1 MTNDGYPSPLEP
13 HGTKEQ
19 LLDIAKR
26 VANYAEN
33 NFNNGNR
40 HRMRNRFRALN
51 LSWQGIVNP
60 AEVNMINR
68 EYGVDNKVQYID
80 YNITKSKILTMHGEF
95 IKTPMRSVV
104 SITNKEVIVD
114 KHRRRTY
121 LKGMMIAKD
130 AIAELNQKG
139 FDPTNGMVPPQTEEE
154 IDKIMKDTGLKAE
167 RIMQY
172 YLLSQTNNNKLKKK
186 LGECYLRA
194 ARNAEA
200 FMRIYLDHNGKTQ
213 TDPIKPENAIFEE
226 IEGDDFLTESRYIGQ
241 RIRMTYGQALQKM
254 NLTETQK
261 EELKQGFGGSIDTQG
276 AYFMNNP
283 LNNHEVEVYHLEWY
297 MFVPKVS
304 KVMVNPATGQEE
316 EYLYDEK
323 TYAKKKSQIANEV
336 KNGKYKIITRYKKYW
351 YEMYHVPGTDIYT
364 NVQRVQNQ
372 IFKWDQ
378 PWEAYSTY
386 TGYLY
391 GTEEGIRKGLF
402 EELEPIKKMYNV
414 CRFQMNREL
423 YKIKGSAITYNRA
436 FLPTDDNG
444 NPLKMGVVVSRLI
457 NDGIYDFNSSG
468 AGNLGGRDIDVKD
481 AIQVLDLGPSKS
493 LGMLINICYNIEAL
507 LNMVSPVNDNRQGD
521 TSASETV
528 TNAQSDIASSM
539 TITEPFNFGFD
550 MFIED
555 VCMRICEVTKLSWTL
570 HPEYALPYLN
580 EEALSDLEELKE
592 LGWYDYQ
599 PKLIDTRKEAKMRSK
614 ISEYIANSLQQKTIT
629 PQSAIAAEFKET
641 VAEAYL
647 ELKKGW
653 DDVQKVLAEERD
665 AAMKMEQE
673 KNKFMLEREDA
684 VREDMQAHD
693 IEKLKVKGGQDT
705 NKAAQNAGNQAVLAE
720 QQKNNQLQ
728 LQK

>member
-1 MTNDGYPSPLEP
+1 MTSDGYPSPLEP
-13 HGTKEQ
+13 HSTDAQ

-26 VANYAEN
+26 VVTYAEN
-33 NFNNGNR
+33 NFTSGNR
-40 HRMRNRFRALN
+40 YMMRNRFRALN
-51 LSWQGIVNP
+51 LSWLGIVNP
-60 AEVNMINR
+60 AEVAVINK
-68 EYGVDNKVQYID
+68 EYGKDLKVRYVD

-114 KHRRRTY
+114 KHRRRSY
-121 LKGMMIAKD
+121 LKGMMIAKEE
-130 AIAELNQKG
+130 IAELNRKG

-154 IDKIMKDTGLKAE
+154 IDKIMKDSGLKAE

-172 YLLSQTNNNKLKKK
+172 YLLAQTNNNKLKEK
-186 LGECYLRA
+186 LGKCYLRA
-194 ARNAEA
+194 ARNAET
-200 FMRIYLDHNGKTQ
+200 FVRVYLDHNQ
-213 TDPIKPENAIFEE
+213 RVEVEPVKPENAIFEE
-226 IEGDDFLTESRYIGQ
+226 IEGDDFLIDSRYKGQ
-241 RIRMTYGQALQKM
+241 KIRMTYGQALQKM
-254 NLTETQK
+254 TLTEPQK
-261 EELKQGFGGSIDTQG
+261 EELKLRAVGTLNVSDDYYRQ
-276 AYFMNNP
+276 NP
-283 LNNHEVEVYHLEWY
+283 LNNHELDVYHIEWY

-304 KVMVNPATGQEE
+304 KVMINPATGEEE
-316 EYLYDEK
+316 EYLYDDK

-336 KNGKYKIITRYKKYW
+336 KNGKYKIVTRYKKYW
-351 YEMYHVPGTDIYT
+351 YEVFHVPGTDIYT
-364 NVQRVQNQ
+364 NVQRVKNQ

-391 GTEEGIRKGLF
+391 GTEDGIRKGLF
-402 EELEPIKKMYNV
+402 EELEPIKKMYNMA
-414 CRFQMNREL
+414 RFQINREL

-436 FLPTDDNG
+436 FLPTDDKG
-444 NPLKMGVVVSRLI
+444 KPLKMGVVISRLI
-457 NDGIYDFNSSG
+457 NDGVYDFNSSG

-555 VCMRICEVTKLSWTL
+555 VCMRICETTKLSWHL

-580 EEALSDLEELKE
+580 EEALADLEELKE
-592 LGWYDYQ
+592 LSWYDYQ

-653 DDVQKVLAEERD
+653 DDVQKVLVEERD
-665 AAMKMEQE
+665 SAMKMEQE

-684 VREDMQAHD
+684 VREDVQSHEMD
-693 IEKLKVKGGQDT
+693 KLKFKSGQDA
-705 NKAAQNAGNQAVLAE
+705 NKASQNASNQAVLAE
-720 QQKNNQLQ
+720 QTKDNQQQ